1 MANIKKDGN
10 SMGLPM
16 NISRGNP
23 IPIDSTEVWYSL
35 EDAQNYAKSG
45 ATAYVGQTIKVI
57 DDSTNIAKVYL
68 IKNKAG
74 DLEEII
80 AGSQVEWETI

>member
-45 ATAYVGQTIKVI
+45 ATAYVGQIIRVVDEAAGSVTAYLI
-57 DDSTNIAKVYL
+57 TNIA
-68 IKNKAG
+68 G
-74 DLEEII
+74 DLQNLSD
-80 AGSQVEWETI
+80 SQIEWETLN